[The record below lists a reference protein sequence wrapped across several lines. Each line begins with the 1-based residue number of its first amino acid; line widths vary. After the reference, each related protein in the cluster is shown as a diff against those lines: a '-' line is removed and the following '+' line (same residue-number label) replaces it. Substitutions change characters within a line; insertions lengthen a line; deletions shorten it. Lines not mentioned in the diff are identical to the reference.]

1 VAAGGIAD
9 GSAVAAVLCAGASAA
24 QIGTAL
30 MLTPEAGTNDA
41 QRELLGQPIPTRL
54 TRAFTGRTARGL
66 VNRFLDE
73 HSDAAPMAYPEIHHA
88 TAPLRAAARRRGD
101 ADAFNLWAGQAHTL
115 ARELPAGEIVRQL
128 GAEAREV
135 LRRLA

>member
-1 VAAGGIAD
+1 
-9 GSAVAAVLCAGASAA
+9 
-24 QIGTAL
+24 